1 VIARGPDAARPRC
14 PGRRIVQQFD
24 VMRRVAIICGAAA
37 AALVGAAPAA
47 AHTLHI
53 KLPGGGTFSSTVT
66 SLTPAVPGLSVSILD
81 SDDQIVVR
89 NRTGRTLTALGY
101 QGEPY
106 MRFIPGKGVFENLN
120 SPATYDNTVRLGTP
134 KVPSFARKDAK
145 PRWFRVG
152 LGDSWSWHDHRIH
165 WMSTIPPA
173 AVVAHPGQ
181 KQRVFGWSVALD
193 AAGRPVKVDGSLEFI
208 PGGGAGGGG
217 RVLLIALGAGAVT
230 VTLGAGLMI
239 GRSRRRS
246 RSGSR
251 VATPPRTGPA
261 S

>member
-1 VIARGPDAARPRC
+1 M
-14 PGRRIVQQFD
+14 PGRRDRATVES
-24 VMRRVAIICGAAA
+24 MRRIAIICVAAA

-47 AHTLHI
+47 AHTVHI

-66 SLTPAVPGLSVSILD
+66 SVSPAVPGVTATILD
-81 SDDQIVVR
+81 GDDQIVVT

-120 SPATYDNTVRLGTP
+120 SPATYDNQVRLGTP
-134 KVPSFARKDAK
+134 KIPSFARKDAK

-152 LGDSWSWHDHRIH
+152 LGDTWSWHDHRIH

-173 AVVAHPGQ
+173 AVVAHPDRRQ
-181 KQRVFGWSVALD
+181 QVFGWNLALD
-193 AAGRPVKVDGSLEFI
+193 AAGTPVKISGKLDFI
-208 PGGGAGGGG
+208 PGATAGGGG
-217 RVLLIALGAGAVT
+217 GAMLAGLGAGAVA
-230 VTLGAGLMI
+230 VALGAGLI
-239 GRSRRRS
+239 IVRSRRRRS
-246 RSGSR
+246 RRGPG
-251 VATPPRTGPA
+251 VATPPRTGPV